1 MNTNN
6 NQNVDEHMNDES
18 AVEREPGASQQ
29 DRSAELEAALADR
42 DAKLREAV
50 ALYENEKAMHASS
63 VKRLERDSIRKLETS
78 KEDFFR
84 SFLEVL
90 DDVDRAVAAA
100 DESTREPSLAEGM
113 RLLANRFDS
122 KLREHGVQRQNSSGR
137 FDPKRHEA
145 VATVDVNR
153 LEQDG
158 EIVDVVRP
166 GYTMG
171 ERLLRPA
178 LVTVGAYAASSSPEL
193 TDSN

>member
-1 MNTNN
+1 MNKSN
-6 NQNVDEHMNDES
+6 NQEVEDDQNEES
-18 AVEREPGASQQ
+18 TLDRELDASLQ
-29 DRSAELEAALADR
+29 DRVAELEASLKDY

-63 VKRLERDSIRKLETS
+63 VKRLERDSVRNLETS

-90 DDVDRAVAAA
+90 DDVDRAVSAA
-100 DESTREPSLAEGM
+100 DESTRESSLAEGM
-113 RLLANRFDS
+113 RLLAHRFDS
-122 KLREHGVQRQNSSGR
+122 KLREHGVQRQDTSGR

-166 GYTMG
+166 GYTKG

-178 LVTVGAYAASSSPEL
+178 LVTVGSFVADKSPEI
-193 TDSN
+193 TNSN